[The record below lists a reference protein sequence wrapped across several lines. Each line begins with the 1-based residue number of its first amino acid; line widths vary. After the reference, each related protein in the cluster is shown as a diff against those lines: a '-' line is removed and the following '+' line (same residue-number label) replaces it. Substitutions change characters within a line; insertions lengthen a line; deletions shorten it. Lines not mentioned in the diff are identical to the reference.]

1 MEVFDEIDKIERMI
15 EAMQESETGIN
26 FKPQK
31 VFLTTIPAAVT
42 GDDLIS
48 WIENY
53 FDIDHPQEAAHIAFL
68 LLLYGYVYP
77 LTDNKSNIVKDDPT
91 SFYRFQAPYY
101 WISKISKPD
110 SIDYAIY
117 LVKRILFKRQKH
129 SLEEHEQTA
138 LHRLQ
143 NALSH
148 KWDFICMQA
157 ADQMR
162 LFKDKRK
169 SDQIVIEA
177 QERAFWRVHRP
188 PPSRI
193 CCFEERLPRNSFLT
207 RKPLSWR
214 GAHSSFLL
222 HGGHNCSNSP
232 PSAHT
237 LPLNLR
243 KPTPQV
249 LPHSHLRLSNK
260 KSVES
265 LLLFTANRSS
275 YDWFVNTCSVG
286 SGATTS
292 SFTSSP
298 WLNHPSN
305 FEVSPCTPLVCL
317 PTCDTLLLSTPI
329 GSCLSTSA
337 TTEIHTDILDN
348 PTIPF
353 PTVNQVRLWATSFD
367 NLLWDPNGCQAFK
380 AFLEKEFSSENL
392 RFWLSVNAFQFSPIY
407 NLKASAQRIY
417 EEFLAPNAPSE
428 INIDCTTR
436 ANTVEAVKNPTR
448 FVFVEAK
455 QQIYKLM
462 KSDSYVRFLR
472 SDDYSAVLRLVLTSQ
487 HVYQQHSNR
496 RSFIR
501 STLLPTGVVAASSSS
516 AQDGPSHT
524 LRVSTTLQKPRV
536 SP

>member
-1 MEVFDEIDKIERMI
+1 MEVFDEINKIERMI
-15 EAMQESETGIN
+15 EAMQESDTGIN
-26 FKPQK
+26 FKTQK
-31 VFLTTIPAAVT
+31 VFLTTVPAAVT

-53 FDIDHPQEAAHIAFL
+53 FGIDHPQEASHIALL

-77 LTDNKSNIVKDDPT
+77 LTDYKSNIVKDDPT

-138 LHRLQ
+138 LNRLQ

-177 QERAFWRVHRP
+177 QERAFWRVHR
-188 PPSRI
+188 
-193 CCFEERLPRNSFLT
+193 
-207 RKPLSWR
+207 
-214 GAHSSFLL
+214 
-222 HGGHNCSNSP
+222 HNCSNAPLST
-232 PSAHT
+232 HT
-237 LPLNLR
+237 LPPNLR
-243 KPTPQV
+243 KPTPQT

-265 LLLFTANRSS
+265 LLLFTTNRSS
-275 YDWFVNTCSVG
+275 YDWFVNNCSAGLGV
-286 SGATTS
+286 ATS

-305 FEVSPCTPLVCL
+305 FEVSPCAALVCL
-317 PTCDTLLLSTPI
+317 PTCDSLLLSTPI
-329 GSCLSTSA
+329 GSCLSTCA
-337 TTEIHTDILDN
+337 ITEPHTDILDN
-348 PTIPF
+348 PSIPF
-353 PTVNQVRLWATSFD
+353 PTINQVRIWATSFD
-367 NLLWDPNGCQAFK
+367 NLLWDPNGCQSFK

-392 RFWLSVNAFQFSPIY
+392 RFWLSVNAYQFSPIH
-407 NLKASAQRIY
+407 NLKDSGQRIY

-428 INIDCTTR
+428 INIDCATR
-436 ANTVEAVKNPTR
+436 ANTVEALKNPTR
-448 FVFVEAK
+448 FVFAEAK

-501 STLLPTGVVAASSSS
+501 STLLPTGAVSPSISS
-516 AQDGPSHT
+516 AQYGSSHN
-524 LRVSTTLQKPRV
+524 LKASAIVQKPRV